1 MNEYFIKN
9 AYFSF
14 LICQSADKK
23 KTELE
28 QKTLE
33 MDLKK
38 RKSPWIKKKK
48 KVKICEH

>member
-23 KTELE
+23 RQNWNRRPWKWIY
-28 QKTLE
+28 
-33 MDLKK
+33 
-38 RKSPWIKKKK
+38 RKEKVLGLKKKK
-48 KVKICEH
+48 SENL